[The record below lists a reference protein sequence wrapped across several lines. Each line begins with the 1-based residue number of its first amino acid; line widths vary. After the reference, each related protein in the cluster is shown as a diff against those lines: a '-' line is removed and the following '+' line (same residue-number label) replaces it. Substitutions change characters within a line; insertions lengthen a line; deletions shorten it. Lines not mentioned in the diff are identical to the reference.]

1 MPSKSISLLRLV
13 STCADACTRG
23 CKVIRSVHSK
33 RCSSSSTTLGVSY
46 KEKDDP
52 RSALT
57 EADVS
62 SQKVIMACLRD
73 VWGEDLNII
82 GEEDSDED
90 ALQPVADAKLF
101 QKYNIPN
108 ISEERV
114 NTDILHERMDGNGGT
129 WKDVSVLMSDVTL
142 YIDPM
147 DGTREFVEGRYEY

>member
-1 MPSKSISLLRLV
+1 MQSNNSISLIRLV

-23 CKVIRSVHSK
+23 CKVIRSVHTK

-62 SQKVIMACLRD
+62 SQKVILACLRN
-73 VWGEDLNII
+73 VWGEELNII
-82 GEEDSDED
+82 GEEDSDEEEI
-90 ALQPVADAKLF
+90 QVVADAELF

-108 ISEERV
+108 LSQEPV
-114 NTDILHERMDGNGGT
+114 QTDILHDKMNGKDGT
-129 WKDVSVLMSDVTL
+129 WKETNVSLSDVTL

-147 DGTREFVEGRYEY
+147 DGTREFVEGR

>member
-1 MPSKSISLLRLV
+1 MQSNNSISLLRLV

-23 CKVIRSVHSK
+23 CKVIRSVHTK
-33 RCSSSSTTLGVSY
+33 RISSSSTTLGVSY

-62 SQKVIMACLRD
+62 SQKVILACLRN
-73 VWGEDLNII
+73 VWGEDLRII
-82 GEEDSDED
+82 GEEDSDEEETQ
-90 ALQPVADAKLF
+90 AVADAELF

-108 ISEERV
+108 LSEEHV
-114 NTDILHERMDGNGGT
+114 KADILCDRIDGKDGS
-129 WKDVSVLMSDVTL
+129 WKETNVPLSDVTL

-147 DGTREFVEGRYEY
+147 DGTREFVEGR